1 MPRKQSKQSSS
12 SSDSEDDE
20 RMRQLKEAT
29 VSFDQITSSKAASS
43 DVSVNK
49 KSKRFIE
56 NEPQDDDDDDNSFNM
71 TPEFQE
77 FVAKKLRSKLDE

>member
-56 NEPQDDDDDDNSFNM
+56 NEPKDDDDDNSFNM